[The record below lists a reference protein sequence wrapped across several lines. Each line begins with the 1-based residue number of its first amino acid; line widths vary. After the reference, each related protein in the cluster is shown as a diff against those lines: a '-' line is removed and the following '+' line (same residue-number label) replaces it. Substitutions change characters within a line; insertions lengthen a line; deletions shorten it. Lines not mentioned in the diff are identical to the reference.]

1 MAKIR
6 VHELAARIGR
16 QNREVIEALKEKGVE
31 VKSHM
36 SSLDEASVAYINQKF
51 LHSGKEQIT
60 KVDNSRTEEKMVT
73 AKPEAEKAEA
83 PKKKKNIIR
92 VYHAQNA
99 SDGGKNRPKRQA
111 QDKKPG
117 ARGPQAAKAPRNTET
132 APKKPA
138 EAVKRQPETPAE
150 KPTEQAKAP
159 ETAAPTTTA
168 HTHNWV
174 AVTTT
179 VHHDAVT
186 SQVWKEDSAAWD
198 ETVVTKAAWDEQR
211 LVQDAYDENVMISDA
226 YDEPVYG
233 WAGICNACGYVF
245 QPGDDV
251 GVHMAAGCWSSWHD
265 EWRPTG
271 EVIHHDAV
279 YQTVHHDAVYQ
290 TVHHDAETTVVHHD
304 ATGHYE
310 TVVTQAAW
318 DETVVTGYTCSGCG
332 ATK

>member
-51 LHSGKEQIT
+51 LHRGKEQIT

-99 SDGGKNRPKRQA
+99 SDGGKNRSKRQA

-117 ARGPQAAKAPRNTET
+117 ARGPQAAKAPRNTEA

-138 EAVKRQPETPAE
+138 ETVKRQPEAPAA
-150 KPTEQAKAP
+150 KPAEQAKAP
-159 ETAAPTTTA
+159 ETKSPETAAQNTGKNRP
-168 HTHNWV
+168 
-174 AVTTT
+174 
-179 VHHDAVT
+179 
-186 SQVWKEDSAAWD
+186 SQDQA
-198 ETVVTKAAWDEQR
+198 
-211 LVQDAYDENVMISDA
+211 
-226 YDEPVYG
+226 
-233 WAGICNACGYVF
+233 
-245 QPGDDV
+245 
-251 GVHMAAGCWSSWHD
+251 AAGRNQNRQPRERREGNRD
-265 EWRPTG
+265 NNRDGRDRNRDFRGGDRRPSDNRG
-271 EVIHHDAV
+271 
-279 YQTVHHDAVYQ
+279 QGRPQ
-290 TVHHDAETTVVHHD
+290 
-304 ATGHYE
+304 
-310 TVVTQAAW
+310 
-318 DETVVTGYTCSGCG
+318 
-332 ATK
+332 